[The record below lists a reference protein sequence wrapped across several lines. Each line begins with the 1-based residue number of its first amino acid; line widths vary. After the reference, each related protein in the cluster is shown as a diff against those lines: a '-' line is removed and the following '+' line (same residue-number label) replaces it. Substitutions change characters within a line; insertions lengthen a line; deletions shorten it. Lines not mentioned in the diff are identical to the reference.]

1 MARWVYMGTLSKEL
15 APGLRIGWVV
25 AAPGMIE
32 ALTMAKQGADMCTSG
47 VTQHVAL
54 AALESGLIERLQPVI
69 VDLYRE
75 RRDALCAAIE
85 EHLSE
90 WFAFERPVGGM
101 FVWAVAREPTLD
113 TDRLLPA
120 ALEAGVCFAP
130 SSVFDASGLN
140 RRAIRLN
147 FTLNPPDRLDEG
159 VRRLATA
166 MRALRSRTE

>member
-1 MARWVYMGTLSKEL
+1 
-15 APGLRIGWVV
+15 
-25 AAPGMIE
+25 MIE

-113 TDRLLPA
+113 TDRLLPV

-130 SSVFDASGLN
+130 SSVFDASELN